1 MYRRSRRWRTGAR
14 ALLALTMVCGAL
26 AVGAGASATASVASA
41 SADDGHTVKGYL
53 SLQDSAVFVGK
64 VCQGAGGYTDLG
76 EGTPVVVRDGDG
88 EIIGTGHFSA
98 GKGAGGGRPGPANVP
113 SACVFAFT
121 VRHVPD
127 TSTYSFR
134 MSHRGGVVYTH
145 DELEESNWKI
155 GAALTPSARAEVVVA
170 V

>member
-1 MYRRSRRWRTGAR
+1 
-14 ALLALTMVCGAL
+14 VH
-26 AVGAGASATASVASA
+26 A

-64 VCQGAGGYTDLG
+64 VCQGAGGYTDLL

-88 EIIGTGHFSA
+88 QILGTTHFGA
-98 GKGAGGGRPGPANVP
+98 GKGAGGGKLGATGAP

-121 VRHVPD
+121 VKHVPD
-127 TSTYSFR
+127 ADTYSFQ

-145 DELEESNWKI
+145 EELEANNWRI
-155 GAALTPSARAEVVVA
+155 GAALTPSTRAELVA
-170 V
+170 EM

>member
-1 MYRRSRRWRTGAR
+1 M
-14 ALLALTMVCGAL
+14 LALVVLVAACATSA
-26 AVGAGASATASVASA
+26 APASASA

-64 VCQGAGGYTDLG
+64 ACQGAGGYTDLV

-88 EIIGTGHFSA
+88 QIIGTGRF
-98 GKGAGGGRPGPANVP
+98 GAGRGTGAR

-121 VRHVPD
+121 VKHVPD
-127 TSTYSFR
+127 AETYSFQ

-145 DELEESNWKI
+145 EELEDNNWRI
-155 GAALTPSARAEVVVA
+155 GAALTPSPRAEVVAAVVA
-170 V
+170 